1 MINYSILC
9 IFECSTYTYINKG
22 NIEPKSKKFI
32 LLGYQNGI
40 KEYRLWDY
48 KESKFIIRIDLT
60 FDEVVTCDKVS

>member
-1 MINYSILC
+1 M
-9 IFECSTYTYINKG
+9 NKG